1 MIGLV
6 GLRIL
11 PASNKARPLTNILAG
26 DPESPGLQEQEPFL
40 SSLGGTK
47 APCCIPLH
55 ASLYPGSKKAAH
67 VLLPA
72 AFTGD
77 NMVRQKLLSL
87 LFLLTSFAHSKE

>member
-1 MIGLV
+1 MAMIGLV

-11 PASNKARPLTNILAG
+11 PASDKTQPLTNILAG
-26 DPESPGLQEQEPFL
+26 DPESPGFQEQEL
-40 SSLGGTK
+40 SLGSHSGTK

-55 ASLYPGSKKAAH
+55 ASLDPGGKKAAH
-67 VLLPA
+67 SLLPA

-87 LFLLTSFAHSKE
+87 PCCFC